1 MIPADRTY
9 RALVDALLQMQ
20 SQLDELAY
28 LLEIHTLVIASGSI
42 DAVQRTTRDIDAAT
56 RRVVE
61 IEHRCGQYTD
71 DLAGRP
77 RTALAD
83 LISMSPEPWRGLLDH
98 HRNALAT
105 SHVAI
110 AELAATAER
119 AARRAARRQRD
130 TYVAALGAPADEYSA
145 DPMALP
151 QRALLLDRSV

>member
-1 MIPADRTY
+1 VIPADRTY